1 MTDGAQRPGKPGS
14 VGGDF
19 DAFDQLFRREFVPIA
34 RAAYLVVGDWEVARE
49 IAQDGFMHAL
59 RHWTKVQGLESPGGW
74 VRRVAIRDAVR
85 TRRRTD
91 RGRTLGSEPPPAANE
106 PAVALDIRS
115 ALLTLP
121 RRQRAVIAL
130 HYLDDRPIAEI
141 AALLGCTRGTVKT
154 HLSRGRQ
161 ALAVLL
167 GEDLTDELR

>member
-1 MTDGAQRPGKPGS
+1 MTDGDQRPGKPGV
-14 VGGDF
+14 VGGGF
-19 DAFDQLFRREFVPIA
+19 DAFDDLFRREFVPIT

-49 IAQDGFMHAL
+49 IAQDALTQAL
-59 RHWTKVQGLESPGGW
+59 RHWKKVQGLESPGGW

-85 TRRRTD
+85 TRRRAG
-91 RGRTLGSEPPPAANE
+91 RGRALETEHTPAGNE
-106 PAVALDIRS
+106 AAVGIDVRR

-141 AALLGCTRGTVKT
+141 AALLGCSRGTVKT

-161 ALAVLL
+161 ALAALL